1 MRLEQYYQSYYS
13 NKTQSIIKKLPTEYI
28 NMIAEKFNEWW
39 TEIER
44 ERFKKGLRKF
54 PLPTDQGTHFGEYY
68 NSNYKYHSN
77 KDYRIVTIL
86 NQYKSLTAKEIA
98 KLLKEPAISVRSKLY
113 HAVKRGEVIKLIP
126 PSKNKQ
132 RYNHTIYALP
142 ETFTQ
147 ENTHELQSQ

>member
-13 NKTQSIIKKLPTEYI
+13 NETQNIIKKLPTEYI
-28 NMIAEKFNEWW
+28 NMIAEKFNQWS

-44 ERFKKGLRKF
+44 ERFKKGLRKL
-54 PLPTDQGTHFGEYY
+54 PLPADQGTHFGAYL
-68 NSNYKYHSN
+68 NGNQGR

-86 NQYKSLTAKEIA
+86 NQYNSLTAKQIA

-132 RYNHTIYALP
+132 RYNHTVYALP
-142 ETFTQ
+142 KTFTQ
-147 ENTHELQSQ
+147 ENTDGI